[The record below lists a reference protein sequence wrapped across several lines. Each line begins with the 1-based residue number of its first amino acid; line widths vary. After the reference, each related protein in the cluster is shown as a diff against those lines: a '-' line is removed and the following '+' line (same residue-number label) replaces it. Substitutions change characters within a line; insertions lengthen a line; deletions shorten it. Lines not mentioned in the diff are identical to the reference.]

1 MNAGGL
7 NRGSRNSNSRT
18 FVVASCDAEEG
29 LTSGS
34 MERDMTWAAESVVAL
49 GVAAASMGS

>member
-1 MNAGGL
+1 MNVGGL

-18 FVVASCDAEEG
+18 FVVDSCDAEEG